1 MTINHKFQSGVIHG
15 KETKV
20 SALYLFLPRYGMYDD
35 RLALAGEA
43 IPFGKVATYGQLALL
58 CGRPRNSRQVGYALN
73 RGLAGEKLPAHRVV
87 NSQGLLTGAPAFD
100 TPDMQKWLLEG
111 EGVEVKDGKVDLK
124 KYGWHNTMEEAMA
137 LKECFDRLGI

>member
-1 MTINHKFQSGVIHG
+1 MDF
-15 KETKV
+15 
-20 SALYLFLPRYGMYDD
+20 YR

-73 RGLAGEKLPAHRVV
+73 RGMAGEKLPAHRVV

-100 TPDMQKWLLEG
+100 TPDMQKWLVEG